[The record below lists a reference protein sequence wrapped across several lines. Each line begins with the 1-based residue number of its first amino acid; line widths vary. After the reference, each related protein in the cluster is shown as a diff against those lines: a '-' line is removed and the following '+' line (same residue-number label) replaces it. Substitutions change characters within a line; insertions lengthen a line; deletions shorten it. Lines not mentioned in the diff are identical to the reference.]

1 MGMVEMK
8 EISGTPQ
15 PQARTSCADAWLG
28 GYYSTVR
35 LLEDLDA
42 VRVHV
47 RGGVAAAAKDFLAT
61 GAGSLG
67 RWFAVGDV
75 ILTRTAYTDSRA
87 LPAGFSKVDWCV
99 LKAGSVVNV
108 GHCHPLFGHS
118 GGGEQVELVSGPV
131 PDRETVEGSWSDRA
145 GRA

>member
-1 MGMVEMK
+1 MK

-15 PQARTSCADAWLG
+15 PRQPTSCAEAWLG
-28 GYYSTVR
+28 GHYSTIR
-35 LLEDLDA
+35 LSENVEA

-47 RGGVAAAAKDFLAT
+47 GAGLAASPGEFLST

-75 ILTRTAYTDSRA
+75 ILTRSAYTASRA
-87 LPAGFSKVDWCV
+87 RPAGFSKVDWCV

-108 GHCHPLFGHS
+108 GECHPLFGHS
-118 GGGEQVELVSGPV
+118 GGGEQVELVSGPA
-131 PDRETVEGSWSDRA
+131 PEQETVVGNWSDRE

>member
-1 MGMVEMK
+1 MN
-8 EISGTPQ
+8 EISGTSQ
-15 PQARTSCADAWLG
+15 PQARTTCADAWLDG
-28 GYYSTVR
+28 YSTLR
-35 LLEDLDA
+35 LSEDVEA

-47 RGGVAAAAKDFLAT
+47 GAGVAASAKAFLAT

-75 ILTRTAYTDSRA
+75 ILTRSAYTASRA

-99 LKAGSVVNV
+99 LKAGSIVNV
-108 GHCHPLFGHS
+108 GRCHPLFGHS
-118 GGGEQVELVSGPV
+118 GGGEQVELVSGPE
-131 PDRETVEGSWSDRA
+131 PERETVEGNWSDRE

>member
-1 MGMVEMK
+1 LSENI
-8 EISGTPQ
+8 E
-15 PQARTSCADAWLG
+15 
-28 GYYSTVR
+28 
-35 LLEDLDA
+35 A

-47 RGGVAAAAKDFLAT
+47 GAGVAGSAKDFLSI

-75 ILTRTAYTDSRA
+75 ILTRSAYTASRA

-99 LKAGSVVNV
+99 LKAGSIVNV
-108 GHCHPLFGHS
+108 GRCHPLFGHT
-118 GGGEQVELVSGPV
+118 GGGEQVELVSGPA
-131 PDRETVEGSWSDRA
+131 PERETVEGNWSDQE

>member
-1 MGMVEMK
+1 MA
-8 EISGTPQ
+8 EISGTPERQ
-15 PQARTSCADAWLG
+15 QRTSWPDAWLG
-28 GYYSTVR
+28 GAYSTIR
-35 LLEDLDA
+35 LAADVDA

-47 RGGVAAAAKDFLAT
+47 RGGVAASSKDFLAT

-75 ILTRTAYTDSRA
+75 ILTRSNYKDSRA

-99 LKAGSVVNV
+99 LKAGSIVNV
-108 GHCHPLFGHS
+108 GRCHPLFGHG
-118 GGGEQVELVSGPV
+118 GGGEQVEFVSGPA
-131 PDRETVEGSWSDRA
+131 PERETVDGNWADRE

>member
-1 MGMVEMK
+1 MT

-15 PQARTSCADAWLG
+15 PRAHTSCAEAWLSG
-28 GYYSTVR
+28 QYSTIR
-35 LLEDLDA
+35 LAEDLEA

-47 RGGVAAAAKDFLAT
+47 GAGVAASAREFLST

-67 RWFAVGDV
+67 RWFAIGDV
-75 ILTRTAYTDSRA
+75 ILTRSAYIASRA

-108 GHCHPLFGHS
+108 GQCHPLFGHG

-131 PDRETVEGSWSDRA
+131 PERETSAGNWSDQE